1 MGHPG
6 SGVTFR
12 QSMQQHHPQLYVDQM
27 QQRKEQGVQVMMHW
41 PAENIPQQH
50 TVGGFRNL
58 IGSYTFFKISYFV
71 RNEDQVS

>member
-1 MGHPG
+1 
-6 SGVTFR
+6 
-12 QSMQQHHPQLYVDQM
+12 MQQHHPQLYVDQM

-58 IGSYTFFKISYFV
+58 IGSYTFF
-71 RNEDQVS
+71 